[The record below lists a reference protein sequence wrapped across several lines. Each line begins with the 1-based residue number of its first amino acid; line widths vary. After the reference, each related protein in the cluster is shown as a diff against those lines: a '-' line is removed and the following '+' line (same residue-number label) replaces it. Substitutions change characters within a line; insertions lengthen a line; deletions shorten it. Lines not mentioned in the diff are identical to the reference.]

1 MPTMKSFLLK
11 IALFL
16 GILAVILAV
25 GLALP
30 ATPRARTS
38 LLFSMPKKDSL
49 LRYVKSPRIVLVG
62 GSNVSMS
69 LDSQTIKDSIG
80 RNPINTGV
88 HAAIGLVYM
97 LDHTFPGI
105 KKGDVVV
112 VIPEYDQLFGDFAYG
127 ANELFRTVFDVR
139 QTNLNT
145 LRWKQIKNTYEFLP
159 AYAVS
164 KYMPSEYKTL
174 GGDAVYLRDAFN
186 SYGDCYKRL
195 ENREPNELVFGHIDR
210 PFNPEIITIL
220 KDFETKVKAKGASMI
235 VAFPAFEQR
244 SYDNSADKIREV
256 EKAYRDN
263 HFTVVGNPQKYRFPN
278 ELMYDTPYHLSTKGV
293 QIRTQMLIAEL
304 LHEAKIQQYE

>member
-1 MPTMKSFLLK
+1 MATMKSFLLK
-11 IALFL
+11 ILLFL
-16 GILAVILAV
+16 SILAVILAV

-30 ATPRARTS
+30 ATPRAKTS

-49 LRYVKSPRIVLVG
+49 LRHVEKPRIVLVG

-69 LDSQTIKDSIG
+69 LDSQTIKDSLG

-97 LDHTFPGI
+97 LDHTIREI
-105 KKGDVVV
+105 KSGDVVV

-127 ANELFRTVFDVR
+127 ANELFRTIFDVR
-139 QTNLNT
+139 NTDVNT
-145 LRWKQIKNTYEFLP
+145 LRWKQIKNIYEFLP
-159 AYAVS
+159 GYAVS
-164 KYMPSEYKTL
+164 KYMPSEYKTS

-195 ENREPNELVFGHIDR
+195 ENRAPNELVFGHIER

-235 VAFPAFEQR
+235 LAFPAFEQR
-244 SYDNSADKIREV
+244 SYDNSADKILEV
-256 EKAYRDN
+256 EKAYHNNR
-263 HFTVVGNPQKYRFPN
+263 FTVVGNPQKYRFPN

-293 QIRTQMLIAEL
+293 QVRTQMLIAEL
-304 LHEAKIQQYE
+304 LYEAKIKRHE